1 MNFVQVKEKP
11 RCRCEHNARWHGKQG
26 ECLAVACRCGHYTP
40 VRENT
45 SERLERA
52 A

>member
-11 RCRCEHNARWHGKQG
+11 RCRCAHNARWHGKQG
-26 ECLAVACRCGHYTP
+26 ECLAVACDCKRYVP
-40 VRENT
+40 V
-45 SERLERA
+45 SVKSLERA